1 MSTIVMT
8 RNGRVEGN
16 FENGQW
22 TFKGIPY
29 AAAPVGRLRWSAP
42 QPVKPWEGVR
52 SAKEYGTIAPQNTLP
67 GAEIIAE
74 LMSGEPRDENCL
86 FLNIWTPNTD
96 NARRP
101 VMVWIHGG
109 AFLIG
114 SGSQEMFRNNTLVTR
129 GDVVLVTINYR
140 MGALGFMNLSEI
152 TGGKIPATGCEGL
165 LDQIAALDWVR
176 ENIEAFGG
184 DPGNVTVFGESAGAM
199 SIGDLLGMPAAKGKF
214 HKAILESGGPT
225 TVTRLDESA
234 VVAEQFL
241 EILGIKHLD
250 TDALYALSVPQ
261 ILEAQ
266 EKLGNILRARENRLT
281 PFLPV
286 VDGVVMPEV
295 PLHAI
300 QKGSAVG
307 IPTLAGTNLDE
318 FKLFNALDPNFKN
331 MDDAGMRRF
340 LNAMILPEQVSNV
353 IDAYRNGRLQ
363 SGENAGAPEVL
374 TAIQS
379 DFMFRMPVLRL
390 VEAQEKNRQPAYNYL
405 FTWKS
410 PVMRGRLGACHTLE
424 IGFVFGNYTRSFCGA
439 GPDADA
445 LSHKIQ
451 DAWAAFARTGKPS
464 SSSLGVWNPY
474 GDDRTTMILDKDC
487 LLENAPYEEER
498 RIWDSFEMNYTK
510 PI

>member
-1 MSTIVMT
+1 MSALVMT
-8 RNGRVEGN
+8 RSGRVEGN
-16 FENGQW
+16 FENSQW
-22 TFKGIPY
+22 AFKGIPY
-29 AAAPVGRLRWSAP
+29 AAPPVGRLRWSAP

-52 SAKEYGTIAPQNTLP
+52 SAKEFGTIAPQNTLP

-74 LMSGEPRDENCL
+74 LMAGEPQDENCL
-86 FLNIWTPNTD
+86 FLNIWTPNAD
-96 NARRP
+96 SARRP

-129 GDVVLVTINYR
+129 GDVVMVSINYR
-140 MGALGFMNLSEI
+140 MGALGFMNLKEI

-165 LDQIAALDWVR
+165 LDQITALDWIR

-184 DPGNVTVFGESAGAM
+184 DPDNITLFGESAGAM
-199 SIGDLLGMPAAKGKF
+199 SIGDLMGMPAAKGKF

-225 TVTRLDESA
+225 TVVRLDDGVA
-234 VVAEQFL
+234 VAAQFL
-241 EILGIKHLD
+241 EILGID
-250 TDALYALSVPQ
+250 PQNVEALYALNVSQ
-261 ILEAQ
+261 ILTAQ
-266 EKLGNILRARENRLT
+266 QELGNIIREKENRLT

-286 VDGVVMPEV
+286 VDGIVMPEI
-295 PLHAI
+295 PLEAI
-300 QKGSAVG
+300 QKGAAVG

-331 MDDAGMRRF
+331 MDDAGMIRY
-340 LNAMILPEQVSNV
+340 LNAILPPEQVSPV
-353 IDAYRNGRLQ
+353 IAAYRNGRSQ
-363 SGENAGAPEVL
+363 RGESAGAPEVL

-390 VEAQEKNRQPAYNYL
+390 VEAQEKNRQIAFNYL

-424 IGFVFGNYTRSFCGA
+424 IGFVFGNYTRRFCGA

-445 LSHKIQ
+445 LSLKMQ
-451 DAWAAFARTGKPS
+451 EAWVAFARTGNPS
-464 SSSLGVWNPY
+464 CSSLGGWDSY
-474 GDDRTTMILDKDC
+474 GAGRTTMILDKDC
-487 LLENAPYEEER
+487 RIENAPYEEER